1 MQKLVI
7 TFALVALLL
16 TGCEDKLGGGGS
28 RFDGTNGRVG
38 DTRITRAVRPVVL
51 GEQLNNPFSVE
62 NMQAAL
68 DTLRAHD
75 DQLDGCMKSK
85 NMLNDIEISTTNLYV
100 RFLPQDSAQYRRLM
114 CDSTLTLFD
123 FPLDYEIA
131 QYGDYY
137 KDPTVSG
144 DYTWLYTCVSK
155 DYQQPVG
162 ITYEV
167 LDELFLYENSAYY
180 SEEVIEPDGA
190 SKVKSSHGADMTDA
204 LKTIKAIAFFNTGN
218 KYGEPLAPQTR
229 SLQKVRKAVQKKFLW
244 KTWTEYE
251 YYPSGTLTVESYH
264 TMDEKGKTS
273 LNSSLT
279 AVPLKGVKLL
289 LWNWF
294 KFRPTYTDKD
304 GKYQSDIYFDGA
316 PGYYLYFSGQNGTN
330 SWDLDRVMLWGACL
344 WVQKLS
350 LGEHSNDGYTTT
362 ITSSSDAWTA
372 CVTNNAVYEYMT
384 ICDKEQLSRPPA
396 HLQVALRENP
406 SGEGSS
412 SAPLFQNH
420 TNTYTTAV
428 LGGFFTNIFL
438 SGVSGAVAT
447 GAYVAFLSSLPDI
460 LLAGGNINHYI
471 NGGYTRYKAM
481 YMYYSTV
488 WHELTHA
495 SNLQC
500 VKNEKGTG
508 EASRYWSSL
517 VGTEVGNTIAT
528 THPYGKKGDSNWQQV
543 ALCEGWANYREWSQM
558 KDFLKFDTFR
568 YESYNFTINRRP
580 KDYNLSFP
588 QIYAALFD
596 ELLLMGCSYGNIEK
610 SMTSKTFSGFRDNLK
625 AIYPDKADSI
635 TAKVNRY
642 EAL

>member
-1 MQKLVI
+1 M
-7 TFALVALLL
+7 
-16 TGCEDKLGGGGS
+16 
-28 RFDGTNGRVG
+28 N
-38 DTRITRAVRPVVL
+38 
-51 GEQLNNPFSVE
+51 
-62 NMQAAL
+62 
-68 DTLRAHD
+68 
-75 DQLDGCMKSK
+75 
-85 NMLNDIEISTTNLYV
+85 
-100 RFLPQDSAQYRRLM
+100 
-114 CDSTLTLFD
+114 
-123 FPLDYEIA
+123 
-131 QYGDYY
+131 
-137 KDPTVSG
+137 
-144 DYTWLYTCVSK
+144 
-155 DYQQPVG
+155 
-162 ITYEV
+162 
-167 LDELFLYENSAYY
+167 
-180 SEEVIEPDGA
+180 
-190 SKVKSSHGADMTDA
+190 DA

-218 KYGEPLAPQTR
+218 KYGEPLSTKTH
-229 SLQKVRKAVQKKFLW
+229 SLQKVRKSVQKKFLW
-244 KTWTEYE
+244 KTWVEYE
-251 YYPSGTLTVESYH
+251 YYPSGTISVESYH
-264 TMDEKGKTS
+264 AMDEKGATS
-273 LNSSLT
+273 LNSSLKE
-279 AVPLKGVKLL
+279 VPLKGVKLL

-294 KFRPTYTDKD
+294 KFNPTYTDKD
-304 GKYQSDIYFDGA
+304 GKYESDMYFDGA

-460 LLAGGNINHYI
+460 LLAGGNINHKI
-471 NGGYTRYKAM
+471 NDGKTRDIALYS
-481 YMYYSTV
+481 YYSTV